1 MLAAV
6 SFPIYIR
13 ALVNVLSAGSRSGT
27 SPVAWP
33 AELAVQLHGA
43 AGAHV
48 HLPAPH
54 LGGAVWRDIGH
65 SQLTLATV
73 WNITNTVILG
83 VFVVAGLREHRRLLH
98 PRPAVAPSSRQAT
111 ARARATVSARTAVA
125 RPSAPAPEPVLSAPV
140 PSPLS
145 AVQRLARLAH
155 LELWSPLMTWSNR
168 FRLYGG
174 LIVVIAL
181 VAALTLVFNQRR
193 SQALSLTAH
202 VVADQ
207 VTVGAQFGGVVVD
220 QKVAA
225 GDTVDKGDS
234 LYTVVVPRTVGN
246 AGEAVAAVAP
256 VRNAAYVVDPKKSTV
271 TYRALTTG
279 VLTDVQSTEGG
290 FVQSG
295 AALATITAVGR
306 STRSPSSGS
315 RRATTAGCETGA
327 HVDLLLPDNRTVPGE
342 VRARVGD
349 HRRRGGPDQVTIS
362 SDALRDAANA
372 KLTAP
377 GTPLSATLSLRDDGP
392 LAGPTDAMVDF
403 LRKIGVR

>member
-1 MLAAV
+1 M
-6 SFPIYIR
+6 
-13 ALVNVLSAGSRSGT
+13 
-27 SPVAWP
+27 
-33 AELAVQLHGA
+33 
-43 AGAHV
+43 
-48 HLPAPH
+48 
-54 LGGAVWRDIGH
+54 AVWRDIGH

-83 VFVVAGLREHRRLLH
+83 VFVVAGLREHQRLLH
-98 PRPAVAPSSRQAT
+98 PRRAAVPSSRQAT
-111 ARARATVSARTAVA
+111 VRARAAVA
-125 RPSAPAPEPVLSAPV
+125 QPTAPAPQPCRRHSIRPAVSTAPMPQPV
-140 PSPLS
+140 PSHASLTS
-145 AVQRLARLAH
+145 NSGV
-155 LELWSPLMTWSNR
+155 PLMTWSNR

-174 LIVVIAL
+174 LVVVIAL

-225 GDTVDKGDS
+225 GDSVAKGDS

-246 AGEAVAAVAP
+246 AGEAVSAVAA
-256 VRNAAYVVDPKKSTV
+256 VRNAAYAVDPKKSTV

-295 AALATITAVGR
+295 AALATITAVGSEYAVAEFR
-306 STRSPSSGS
+306 LSPRDYG
-315 RRATTAGCETGA
+315 RVETGA

-342 VRARVGD
+342 VRAVSVTTD
-349 HRRRGGPDQVTIS
+349 GGVALTKVTIS

>member
-1 MLAAV
+1 
-6 SFPIYIR
+6 
-13 ALVNVLSAGSRSGT
+13 
-27 SPVAWP
+27 
-33 AELAVQLHGA
+33 
-43 AGAHV
+43 
-48 HLPAPH
+48 
-54 LGGAVWRDIGH
+54 
-65 SQLTLATV
+65 
-73 WNITNTVILG
+73 
-83 VFVVAGLREHRRLLH
+83 
-98 PRPAVAPSSRQAT
+98 
-111 ARARATVSARTAVA
+111 
-125 RPSAPAPEPVLSAPV
+125 
-140 PSPLS
+140 
-145 AVQRLARLAH
+145 
-155 LELWSPLMTWSNR
+155 MTWSNR

-174 LIVVIAL
+174 LVVVIAL

-193 SQALSLTAH
+193 SQVLSLTAH

-225 GDTVDKGDS
+225 GDSVDKGDS

-246 AGEAVAAVAP
+246 AGEVISAVAA
-256 VRNAAYVVDPKKSTV
+256 VRNAAYAVDPKKSTV
-271 TYRALTTG
+271 TYRALASG
-279 VLTDVQSTEGG
+279 VFTNVQSTEGG

-295 AALATITAVGR
+295 SALATITAVGSEYAVAEFR
-306 STRSPSSGS
+306 LSPRDYG
-315 RRATTAGCETGA
+315 RVETGA

-342 VRARVGD
+342 VRAVSVTTD
-349 HRRRGGPDQVTIS
+349 GGVALTKVTIS

>member
-1 MLAAV
+1 
-6 SFPIYIR
+6 
-13 ALVNVLSAGSRSGT
+13 
-27 SPVAWP
+27 
-33 AELAVQLHGA
+33 
-43 AGAHV
+43 
-48 HLPAPH
+48 
-54 LGGAVWRDIGH
+54 
-65 SQLTLATV
+65 
-73 WNITNTVILG
+73 
-83 VFVVAGLREHRRLLH
+83 
-98 PRPAVAPSSRQAT
+98 
-111 ARARATVSARTAVA
+111 
-125 RPSAPAPEPVLSAPV
+125 
-140 PSPLS
+140 
-145 AVQRLARLAH
+145 
-155 LELWSPLMTWSNR
+155 MTWSNR

-225 GDTVDKGDS
+225 GDSVAKGDS
-234 LYTVVVPRTVGN
+234 LYTVVVPRSVGN
-246 AGEAVAAVAP
+246 AGEAVNAVAA

-279 VLTDVQSTEGG
+279 VLTDVQSSEGG

-295 AALATITAVGR
+295 AALATITAVGSQYAVAEFR
-306 STRSPSSGS
+306 LSPRDYG
-315 RRATTAGCETGA
+315 RVATGA
-327 HVDLLLPDNRTVPGE
+327 HVDLLLPDNRTVAGE
-342 VRARVGD
+342 VRAVSVTTD
-349 HRRRGGPDQVTIS
+349 GGTALTKVTIS
-362 SDALRDAANA
+362 SDALRDPANA
-372 KLTAP
+372 RLTAP